1 MPDSDPDKGDV
12 DNIMENFR
20 WCYSQSLD
28 NLRRLA
34 MLKQTYTNIAN
45 PDAWPSDSCLPLAL
59 LFAQTEKALPGAV
72 DYLFNSGVMLQFLP
86 TESGVSMDAVLAS
99 ERVLSYTMRY
109 TMELEHNSHATL
121 RDCFSLGLGTG
132 IVEPIVVTPDASF
145 TNLAVDADGNIIS
158 KARTV
163 RAGSA
168 KRSVRFR
175 YGTPGQFLVTPDG
188 SDFNGPQ
195 RCSVRYFVDS
205 MSESQFRDM
214 MSKQVTD
221 EDQMSADL
229 IKTRTELIIEDAQNN
244 GHNNRIPIEA
254 TIAQLGGIDLR
265 NLKQHEGA
273 PVRIPIIKM
282 CEDHRHVWLAN
293 GKYKI
298 LDLSNEGQIMRC
310 PYIRAAAGIEGNNF
324 YPMSVAEASQS
335 VNLGI
340 NHFVNALFDILQYY
354 ARPMMAWNSQ
364 QGSEEPTRQPGK
376 ILKVNGSIRDNVGYV
391 DQPQLTN
398 EVFAVGDVLQNMM
411 SEVTGQS
418 QDSQMSP
425 GMVRGGGFALSDM
438 MKSKAGRSTL
448 ANAVLGTGFLKSVAA
463 QTFILIRENI
473 LQGPEVFA
481 EREFDPQT
489 GQDVIRDYEITEE
502 DVVHALSL
510 KMSTRSRVGASAL
523 TFAERQADLDNAKGS
538 DLHDQYQVW
547 VDYYQDEERAR
558 RLLKTPVEVR
568 RMQEEDRQLANQERA
583 QGIQQAAS
591 TRQEPAAQG
600 LAGAGASALAG
611 A

>member
-1 MPDSDPDKGDV
+1 MPDSDPDKVDV

-229 IKTRTELIIEDAQNN
+229 IKTRTDLIIKDAQNN

-354 ARPMMAWNSQ
+354 ARPMMAWNSHS
-364 QGSEEPTRQPGK
+364 GGEEPTRQPGK
-376 ILKVNGSIRDNVGYV
+376 ILKVNGSIRDSVGYV
-391 DQPQLTN
+391 DQPQLTSQ
-398 EVFAVGDVLQNMM
+398 VFAVGDVLQNMM